1 MPDNHEEKEKELLEN
16 EEETQWEED
25 ETLSETE
32 ENEPYGIMSRI
43 IGVFIEP
50 NKAFKHIG
58 TKPEIWGAIL
68 FCLIVFVVASLF
80 TMNEMVDLT
89 VNSTA
94 ELLAEQGM
102 ETSQIETAANISG
115 IMVRFN
121 SILQTLGILVFWLI
135 YALVAYIVGLF
146 MGQDSNYKSSLA
158 VIGYSSLPAILIKQG
173 IIGTL
178 VFMTGSWATM
188 AEYQQAMMKSSFS
201 LYTLFGNP
209 EMNLNVQA
217 LLLAIDPFMFW
228 GLFLMAVGFK
238 YANNVKA
245 AQGWRTAI
253 IVTVITIAAA
263 VPLTVIGLSQMA
275 AAN

>member
-1 MPDNHEEKEKELLEN
+1 MTNDYDEKEKELLEN

-32 ENEPYGIMSRI
+32 EDEPYGMMSRI

-68 FCLIVFVVASLF
+68 FCLIVLLVGSLF

-89 VNSTA
+89 INFTA
-94 ELLAEQGM
+94 EMLAEQGM
-102 ETSQIETAANISG
+102 EPSQIETAANISG
-115 IMVRFN
+115 IVVRFN
-121 SILQTLGILVFWLI
+121 AIFATLQVVLMWLI

-158 VIGYSSLPAILIKQG
+158 VIGYSALPAILIKQG
-173 IIGTL
+173 IIGTV
-178 VFMTGSWATM
+178 VFMTGSWATIV
-188 AEYQQAMMKSSFS
+188 EYQHAMMTSSLS

-209 EMNLNVQA
+209 EMNINIQA

-253 IVTVITIAAA
+253 IMTVIIIAAT
-263 VPLTVIGLSQMA
+263 VPLAVVGLSQMA

>member
-1 MPDNHEEKEKELLEN
+1 MPDNHDEKEKELLEN
-16 EEETQWEED
+16 EEETQWEDAEMP
-25 ETLSETE
+25 SETE
-32 ENEPYGIMSRI
+32 EDEPYGIMSRI

-68 FCLIVFVVASLF
+68 FCLVVLIVASLF
-80 TMNEMVDLT
+80 TMNEMVELT
-89 VNSTA
+89 VNGTA
-94 ELLAEQGM
+94 EMLAEQGM
-102 ETSQIETAANISG
+102 EPSQIETAANVSG
-115 IMVRFN
+115 IMIRFN
-121 SILQTLGILVFWLI
+121 SIFQTLGILILWLI

-158 VIGYSSLPAILIKQG
+158 VIGYSSLPSILIKQG
-173 IIGTL
+173 IIGTV
-178 VFMTGSWATM
+178 VFLTGSWATM
-188 AEYQQAMMKSSFS
+188 AEYQHAMMTSSFS

-209 EMNLNVQA
+209 EMNFNIQA

-253 IVTVITIAAA
+253 IVTVIIIAAA
-263 VPLTVIGLSQMA
+263 IPLTVMGLSKMA